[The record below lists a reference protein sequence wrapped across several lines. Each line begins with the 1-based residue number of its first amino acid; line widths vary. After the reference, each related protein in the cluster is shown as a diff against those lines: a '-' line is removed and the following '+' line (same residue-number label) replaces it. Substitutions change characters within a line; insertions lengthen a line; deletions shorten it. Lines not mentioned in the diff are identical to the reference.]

1 MNVTGCK
8 KISTTIASKT
18 SWNVFSALARG
29 GNNINNDKKAM
40 NNEAMMNLSD
50 KLVIT
55 ELWRAILANILLVII
70 FCYRFTR
77 KIFSIYC
84 TLHRVTNL
92 SNGVLACSCALR
104 AWRAL
109 CALRARVLQ
118 KMACLARFIK
128 WRSWRASKNDTFGVL
143 HKMSCLACLKLTVDS
158 AELKHVKRAS
168 TQARQLADSVKTIP
182 YCPLISKNS
191 TGNCCS

>member
-84 TLHRVTNL
+84 TRHRVTNL

-104 AWRAL
+104 AWRTQLLGVL
-109 CALRARVLQ
+109 CVLYVL
-118 KMACLARFIK
+118 ACFKK
-128 WRSWRASKNDTFGVL
+128 WRA
-143 HKMSCLACLKLTVDS
+143 
-158 AELKHVKRAS
+158 
-168 TQARQLADSVKTIP
+168 
-182 YCPLISKNS
+182 
-191 TGNCCS
+191 